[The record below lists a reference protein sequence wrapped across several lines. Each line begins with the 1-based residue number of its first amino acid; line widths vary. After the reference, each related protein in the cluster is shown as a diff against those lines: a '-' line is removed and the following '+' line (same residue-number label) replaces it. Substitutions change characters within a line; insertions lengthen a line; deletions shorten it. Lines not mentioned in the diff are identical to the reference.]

1 MRLQADLFRSGALG
15 LRSQLAV
22 LTDVPG
28 GSYAAPPCVRP
39 RIHSL
44 PFRFLLRH
52 SRALL
57 VIPRSLSFPRLPSFP
72 RRRESILYLRPYSS
86 TFIGTPPSPPVI
98 PALPVTPAPFSLFLA
113 PHHSR
118 EGGNPYC
125 TSVLTAPP
133 SLVLPLRP
141 LSFLRSPS
149 FPRRRESILHLRPYS
164 LTFIRHP
171 LRSPSFLRLPSFP
184 RRLELTWCA
193 ASPVLQG
200 GEG

>member
-57 VIPRSLSFPRLPSFP
+57 VIPRSLSFPRP
-72 RRRESILYLRPYSS
+72 R
-86 TFIGTPPSPPVI
+86 
-98 PALPVTPAPFSLFLA
+98 
-113 PHHSR
+113 HSR

-149 FPRRRESILHLRPYS
+149 LPRPSRYSSLLIIPAKAEIHTVPPSLQLHLHWYSPSAPCHSCALRHFREGGNPYCTS
-164 LTFIRHP
+164 VRTA
-171 LRSPSFLRLPSFP
+171 SPSFVIPCAP
-184 RRLELTWCA
+184 RRFCV
-193 ASPVLQG
+193 SRHSR
-200 GEG
+200 EGWN